1 MNIQSKITKALLVAL
16 LLISG
21 IMAYAAS
28 TGQLTALPQN
38 IMGALAVPFQKATSS
53 IGNKIDAWTDRSLN
67 IDSIIEENEQLKREL
82 AIMRSK
88 QIEYDRIALENKE
101 YKKLLNITDD
111 IQQFETLGASVI
123 GRDGMDK
130 FYSFTIDKG
139 TRHGVAVNDV
149 VISADGLI
157 GMVVETGANFAKVST
172 ILSPAVNVGCI
183 AGSERDVGISSG
195 SYNLSQGEVCVM
207 NYLPKDTK
215 VKAGDI
221 VSTTGYG
228 TVFPKD
234 LIIGTVE
241 SVDIQ
246 DSGNSKYAT
255 VKPAADIENVKIVFV
270 ITDFTE

>member
-1 MNIQSKITKALLVAL
+1 MNIQSKITKALLIAL

-101 YKKLLNITDD
+101 YKKLLNIADD
-111 IQQFETLGASVI
+111 VQQFETLGASVI

-195 SYNLSQGEVCVM
+195 SYNLSQGEICVM

>member
-1 MNIQSKITKALLVAL
+1 MNIQSKITKALLIAL

-207 NYLPKDTK
+207 NYLPKDRRGK
-215 VKAGDI
+215 K
-221 VSTTGYG
+221 YG
-228 TVFPKD
+228 AR
-234 LIIGTVE
+234 I
-241 SVDIQ
+241 
-246 DSGNSKYAT
+246 
-255 VKPAADIENVKIVFV
+255 
-270 ITDFTE
+270 

>member
-1 MNIQSKITKALLVAL
+1 MNIQSKITKALLIAL

-82 AIMRSK
+82 AIMLSK

>member
-101 YKKLLNITDD
+101 YKRLLNITDD

-139 TRHGVAVNDV
+139 TRHGVTVNDV

-195 SYNLSQGEVCVM
+195 NYNLSQGEVCVM

-241 SVDIQ
+241 SVDIE

>member
-1 MNIQSKITKALLVAL
+1 MNIQSKITKALLIAL

-139 TRHGVAVNDV
+139 ANHGIEVNDA
-149 VISADGLI
+149 VISTDGLI

-255 VKPAADIENVKIVFV
+255 VKPAADIEKVKIVFV

>member
-1 MNIQSKITKALLVAL
+1 MNIQSKITKALLAAL
-16 LLISG
+16 LLMAG

-28 TGQLTALPQN
+28 TGQLTTLPQN
-38 IMGALAVPFQKATSS
+38 IMGALAVPFQKVTSS

-101 YKKLLNITDD
+101 YKELLNITED
-111 IQQFETLGASVI
+111 IQQFDTLGASVI

-157 GMVVETGANFAKVST
+157 GMVVETGSNFAKVST

-183 AGSERDVGISSG
+183 AGGERDVGISSG
-195 SYNLSQGEVCVM
+195 SYDLSQGEVCVM

-241 SVDIQ
+241 SVDIEG
-246 DSGNSKYAT
+246 SGNSKYAT

>member
-1 MNIQSKITKALLVAL
+1 MNIQSKITKALLIAL

-123 GRDGMDK
+123 GRDGMEK

>member
-1 MNIQSKITKALLVAL
+1 MNIQSKITKALLIAL

-215 VKAGDI
+215 IKAGDI

-241 SVDIQ
+241 SVDIE

>member
-1 MNIQSKITKALLVAL
+1 MNIQSKITKALLIAL

-101 YKKLLNITDD
+101 YKKLLNIADD
-111 IQQFETLGASVI
+111 VQQFETLGASVI

-130 FYSFTIDKG
+130 FHSFTIDKG

-241 SVDIQ
+241 SVDIEN
-246 DSGNSKYAT
+246 SGNSKYAT

>member
-1 MNIQSKITKALLVAL
+1 MNIQSKITKALLIAL

-195 SYNLSQGEVCVM
+195 SYNLSQGEICVM

-241 SVDIQ
+241 SVDIE

>member
-1 MNIQSKITKALLVAL
+1 
-16 LLISG
+16 
-21 IMAYAAS
+21 MAYAAS

-195 SYNLSQGEVCVM
+195 NYNLSQGEVCVM

-255 VKPAADIENVKIVFV
+255 VKPAADIENAKIVFV

>member
-1 MNIQSKITKALLVAL
+1 MNIQSKITKALLIAL

>member
-1 MNIQSKITKALLVAL
+1 MNIQSKITKALLIAL

-21 IMAYAAS
+21 IMAYASS

>member
-1 MNIQSKITKALLVAL
+1 MNIQSKITKALLIAL

-101 YKKLLNITDD
+101 YKKLLNITDE

-139 TRHGVAVNDV
+139 TRHGVAINDV

-241 SVDIQ
+241 SVDIE

>member
-1 MNIQSKITKALLVAL
+1 MNIQSKITKALLIAL

-241 SVDIQ
+241 SVDIE

>member
-1 MNIQSKITKALLVAL
+1 MNIQSKITKALLIAL

-67 IDSIIEENEQLKREL
+67 IDNIIEENEQLKREL

-183 AGSERDVGISSG
+183 AGSERDVGISNG

>member
-1 MNIQSKITKALLVAL
+1 MNIQSKITKALLVAIL
-16 LLISG
+16 LLAG

-28 TGQLTALPQN
+28 TGQISSAPQN
-38 IMGALAVPFQKATSS
+38 LLGTLAVPFQRISS
-53 IGNKIDAWTDRSLN
+53 GISNKLDAWTDKKLN

-88 QIEYDRIALENKE
+88 QVEYDRLALENKE
-101 YKKLLNITDD
+101 YKELLNIVDD
-111 IQQFETLGASVI
+111 IQQYETVGASVI

-139 TRHGVAVNDV
+139 DKHGVSVDDV
-149 VISADGLI
+149 VISTEGVI
-157 GMVVETGANFAKVST
+157 GVVIETGSNFAKVAT
-172 ILSPAVNVGCI
+172 ILSPNVNVGCI
-183 AGSERDVGISSG
+183 AGGVRDVGIVSG
-195 SYNLSQGEVCVM
+195 NYDLTAGNLCVM

-241 SVDIQ
+241 TVEIE
-246 DSGNSKYAT
+246 DSGNSMFAT
-255 VKPAADIENVKIVFV
+255 VKPAADITDVKIVFV
-270 ITDFTE
+270 ITDFS

>member
-1 MNIQSKITKALLVAL
+1 MNIQSKIIKALLVAL
-16 LLISG
+16 LLMSG

-28 TGQLTALPQN
+28 TGQLTTLPQN

-67 IDSIIEENEQLKREL
+67 IDSIIEENEQLKKEL
-82 AIMRSK
+82 AIMRSR

-101 YKKLLNITDD
+101 YKELLKITDD
-111 IQQFETLGASVI
+111 IQQFDTLGASVI

-139 TRHGVAVNDV
+139 TKHGVEVNDA
-149 VISADGLI
+149 VISADGLV
-157 GMVVETGANFAKVST
+157 GMVVETGSNFAKVST

-183 AGSERDVGISSG
+183 AGGERDVGISSG
-195 SYNLSQGEVCVM
+195 SYDLSRGEMCVM

-241 SVDIQ
+241 SVDIE

-255 VKPAADIENVKIVFV
+255 VKPAADIDDVKIVFV

>member
-1 MNIQSKITKALLVAL
+1 MNIQSKITKALLIAL

-53 IGNKIDAWTDRSLN
+53 IGNKIDAWTDRSLK

-101 YKKLLNITDD
+101 YKKLLNIADD
-111 IQQFETLGASVI
+111 VQQFETLGASVI

-241 SVDIQ
+241 SVDIE

>member
-1 MNIQSKITKALLVAL
+1 MNIQSKITKALLIAL

-88 QIEYDRIALENKE
+88 QNEYDRIALENKE

-241 SVDIQ
+241 SVDIE

>member
-195 SYNLSQGEVCVM
+195 SYNLSQGEICVM

-241 SVDIQ
+241 SVDIE